1 MDIKKGLP
9 TKTRGRR
16 FAALLAILFFISSC
30 LAVSS
35 IPVLDFWR
43 GQFFN
48 STNNYEVLHY
58 ITVNV
63 IGVLAIQL
71 CSGVLQIILLR
82 QNFTPMRIIL
92 FILIYFGSG
101 VLGGLI
107 AGISQAI
114 SVFQGYSEQIILS
127 GINVLTG
134 LIMGIVIGFITGM
147 GSLLLISKFRNRLR
161 WLTYSIIIHILIW
174 SLWWM
179 INGQLNNWLRGS
191 IADAIAFGGIVA
203 STNLGLGLYLWISPR
218 LEL

>member
-43 GQFFN
+43 RRFFD
-48 STNNYEVLHY
+48 STNSYEVLHY

-63 IGVLAIQL
+63 IGVLAIQV

-82 QNFTPMRIIL
+82 QNLLPMR
-92 FILIYFGSG
+92 FILYILMYFGSG

-114 SVFQGYSEQIILS
+114 SVFQGYSEQIILG
-127 GINVLTG
+127 GIDALTG
-134 LIMGIVIGFITGM
+134 AVMGIVIGMITGV

-161 WLTYSIIIHILIW
+161 WLTYSC
-174 SLWWM
+174 
-179 INGQLNNWLRGS
+179 
-191 IADAIAFGGIVA
+191 
-203 STNLGLGLYLWISPR
+203 
-218 LEL
+218 